1 MRELRSTS
9 REPRLDLDNFNSA
22 KAQRSRYV
30 LTSPRSLESCTRLGV
45 KPVELLI
52 KSLKEF
58 VAERRGTLPCEAM
71 RVMHEAYERERLK
84 LLQMCRQERRRIIR
98 AAGDDRWPGAN
109 AAVSGPE
116 VVSVNKLRGHTGVQE
131 TTGSITYADLCFKG
145 EPASRSSCSHRD
157 RSTVCTFSLGDLRH
171 TPATERKLDRLTK
184 DIHKE
189 MRVTVSERDRKIA
202 ALMLVK
208 HQEEQTCLE
217 LCQHEEQERQEARRH
232 EEALRA
238 QADTQ
243 RGNKLRQGM
252 RRWHEEL
259 EARRRLRERREEE
272 RARQLEQELVLQEDR
287 WRRLREEVEGQRRER
302 TEATQKEAERRK
314 RYQEQL
320 LREKVEVE
328 KSERERER
336 RVAAEKEQKARR
348 SKGSRQ
354 KEERR
359 RLQEGNR
366 RELLRH
372 ILLKLQVEQQ
382 GEEEKVHMR
391 SALEEKLRRSRE
403 RHTEVVEARLREL
416 QERAAREEEQARRAR
431 QRATLL
437 SHRQHTHKLILGQLS
452 QRRSE
457 RAAVHAAAQQRT
469 RAQQTRRL
477 NEHRQRRHQRLREEI
492 QREEE
497 AVKKVREGCVF
508 MKDWRRARLRRRREQ
523 MQEEAHRMA
532 RASFHMRDRVRQQT
546 HRRTF
551 DQMALQAQ
559 LSAFMSR
566 MDL

>member
-1 MRELRSTS
+1 MGALRSMS
-9 REPRLDLDNFNSA
+9 RGPRLDLDNFDSA
-22 KAQRSRYV
+22 DAQRSRYV

-58 VAERRGTLPCEAM
+58 VAERSGALPCEAM
-71 RVMHEAYERERLK
+71 RVMHESYERERLK

-98 AAGDDRWPGAN
+98 AADRWPGAN
-109 AAVSGPE
+109 AAVSGLE
-116 VVSVNKLRGHTGVQE
+116 VVSVNKLRDHTGDRE
-131 TTGSITYADLCFKG
+131 TTDCITYADLCFKG
-145 EPASRSSCSHRD
+145 KPASRSSCSHRD

-184 DIHKE
+184 DINKE

-208 HQEEQTCLE
+208 HQEEQTCLK

-238 QADTQ
+238 QADKN
-243 RGNKLRQGM
+243 RGKKLRQGM

-272 RARQLEQELVLQEDR
+272 RAGQFEQEALLQEDR

-302 TEATQKEAERRK
+302 TEAMQKEAGGRK
-314 RYQEQL
+314 RYQEKL

-328 KSERERER
+328 QSEQERER
-336 RVAAEKEQKARR
+336 RVAAEKEQRARR
-348 SKGSRQ
+348 SKGSRE

-372 ILLKLQVEQQ
+372 ILLKQQVEQQ
-382 GEEEKVHMR
+382 AEEEEARMR
-391 SALEEKLRRSRE
+391 STLEKKLQRSCE
-403 RHTEVVEARLREL
+403 RHTEAVEARLREL
-416 QERAAREEEQARRAR
+416 QERSVREEEQVRRAR
-431 QRATLL
+431 QRATLQ
-437 SHRQHTHKLILGQLS
+437 SYQQYTHKQILGQLS

-457 RAAVHAAAQQRT
+457 RAAVHASAQQMA

-477 NEHRQRRHQRLREEI
+477 NEHRQLCHQRLREEM

-497 AVKKVREGCVF
+497 AARKVREGCVF
-508 MKDWRRARLRRRREQ
+508 MKDWRRERLRWQREQ
-523 MQEEAHRMA
+523 IQEEAHRLA

-551 DQMALQAQ
+551 DQMALEAQ
-559 LSAFMSR
+559 LTASMSR
-566 MDL
+566 MKL